1 MLEIEKLFAGIK
13 KAFADSP
20 EIEQTTKDL
29 IDLRDAFGT
38 TNKDGSI
45 PKSSKVLKSGLTA
58 CPAFMPTKPAIGMPC
73 TLVSRL
79 TGSITARLIQP
90 WASAPIRLKAIF
102 HGFAGWFRAN
112 IITSARATCTSTQH
126 KPHGLK
132 IIAACQ
138 TGRSA
143 SARSVRRSLTPF
155 QILGKAI
162 GRGPHHDKRRQ
173 FICSYRL
180 GS

>member
-1 MLEIEKLFAGIK
+1 MAQHFLLSSAARTLSLKAIYAGGEE
-13 KAFADSP
+13 KAFETFNSHSSARAKPRASP
-20 EIEQTTKDL
+20 SPQ
-29 IDLRDAFGT
+29 
-38 TNKDGSI
+38 
-45 PKSSKVLKSGLTA
+45 SGLTA